1 MAEAGERER
10 QRARRAAHLR
20 APLED
25 PDAQPRLAE
34 RHRGGE
40 AVRAGAHDDGVGRG
54 HGFVVAPAARARDR
68 RAGAPRRDGR
78 RGPRERRGRPLR
90 DAGGARGPSWGG
102 LRTDGAREPSY
113 NPRQILLVPRAFV
126 RLRPGAPVPADE
138 SDERLMLRFQ
148 AGDAPAFEVL
158 VRRHRTPVFS
168 FLVRLTGDRAR
179 AEDLC
184 QEVFLKVV
192 KASRTWEE
200 RARFRT
206 WVYAIARNLAVDE
219 ARRAAFRRAEPL
231 DAPGPAGAAAHP
243 ADNPPPDAA
252 AEAALLRPKLE
263 AALAA
268 LPPSSARCSC
278 SASMR
283 ACASRRSRTSW
294 GLRRTR

>member
-1 MAEAGERER
+1 MPAE
-10 QRARRAAHLR
+10 
-20 APLED
+20 
-25 PDAQPRLAE
+25 
-34 RHRGGE
+34 
-40 AVRAGAHDDGVGRG
+40 
-54 HGFVVAPAARARDR
+54 
-68 RAGAPRRDGR
+68 
-78 RGPRERRGRPLR
+78 
-90 DAGGARGPSWGG
+90 
-102 LRTDGAREPSY
+102 
-113 NPRQILLVPRAFV
+113 
-126 RLRPGAPVPADE
+126 E

-231 DAPGPAGAAAHP
+231 DAPGGAAAHP
-243 ADNPPPDAA
+243 ADDPPPDAA

-268 LPPSSARCSC
+268 LPPEQREVFLLREYA
-278 SASMR
+278 
-283 ACASRRSRTSW
+283 
-294 GLRRTR
+294 GLRFAEIADVTGTPENTVKSRMRYALEALREGLAALGVGPGDAAPASAGGGAR

>member
-1 MAEAGERER
+1 
-10 QRARRAAHLR
+10 
-20 APLED
+20 
-25 PDAQPRLAE
+25 
-34 RHRGGE
+34 
-40 AVRAGAHDDGVGRG
+40 
-54 HGFVVAPAARARDR
+54 
-68 RAGAPRRDGR
+68 
-78 RGPRERRGRPLR
+78 
-90 DAGGARGPSWGG
+90 
-102 LRTDGAREPSY
+102 
-113 NPRQILLVPRAFV
+113 
-126 RLRPGAPVPADE
+126 VPADE

-148 AGDAPAFEVL
+148 AGDARAFEVL

-168 FLVRLTGDRAR
+168 FLVRLTADRAR

-243 ADNPPPDAA
+243 AEDPPPDAA
-252 AEAALLRPKLE
+252 ADAALLRPKLE

-268 LPPSSARCSC
+268 LPPEQREVFLLREYAGLRFAEIADVTGTPENTVKSRMRYALEALREGLAALGVGPGDVAPSSAGGAAR
-278 SASMR
+278 
-283 ACASRRSRTSW
+283 
-294 GLRRTR
+294 